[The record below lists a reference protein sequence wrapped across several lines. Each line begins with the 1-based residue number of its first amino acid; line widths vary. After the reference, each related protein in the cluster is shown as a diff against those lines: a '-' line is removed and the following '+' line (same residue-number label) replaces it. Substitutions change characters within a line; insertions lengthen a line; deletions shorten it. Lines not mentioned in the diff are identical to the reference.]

1 MRLGY
6 VVIPHWLRETFAQT
20 RNLLGQSSSPL
31 TEQALSQFIN
41 EGRFAEHIRKMRR
54 LYRDRRDM
62 LLNCLLE
69 NCSDSLIPQQS
80 DAGMHILADLKHGI
94 EDQTAHKAL
103 LAHGIDSLPLSVYCS
118 EPIQRSALVLGF
130 SGVPRQAMPR
140 LTKKLGEKLRSLH

>member
-1 MRLGY
+1 
-6 VVIPHWLRETFAQT
+6 
-20 RNLLGQSSSPL
+20 
-31 TEQALSQFIN
+31 
-41 EGRFAEHIRKMRR
+41 
-54 LYRDRRDM
+54 M

-130 SGVPRQAMPR
+130 SGVPRKAMPR